1 MIAPLGISDRQLDLI
16 LRAAALLP
24 THRRD
29 TFLRSVASR
38 LSDNAHPND
47 NEVEAAVNFILS
59 FRGVACGRV
68 VLCDGAPKEKSYAR
82 TQRR

>member
-1 MIAPLGISDRQLDLI
+1 MKPLAFTDKQLGMI

-24 THRRD
+24 THGRD

-47 NEVEAAVNFILS
+47 NEVDAAVNFILS

-68 VLCDGAPKEKSYAR
+68 ALCDGVSKEKNYAR

>member
-1 MIAPLGISDRQLDLI
+1 MMPLAFTDKHLGMI

-24 THRRD
+24 THGREM
-29 TFLRSVASR
+29 FLRSVASR
-38 LSDNAHPND
+38 LSDNAHPSD

-68 VLCDGAPKEKSYAR
+68 VLCDGASKEKSYAR
-82 TQRR
+82 AQRR

>member
-1 MIAPLGISDRQLDLI
+1 MKLLAFTDKQLGMI
-16 LRAAALLP
+16 LRGAALLP
-24 THRRD
+24 THGRD

-59 FRGVACGRV
+59 FRGIACGRV
-68 VLCDGAPKEKSYAR
+68 VLCDGAQKEKSYAR